1 MVGDIKK
8 RLERLEKQLAK
19 EQEKREKEDH
29 YEGKTVVMIYEA
41 LQDFHELF
49 RIADDMIFAIQDGFL
64 AEHKKIIDEKVYG
77 KEV

>member
-1 MVGDIKK
+1 MVGDTKK

-19 EQEKREKEDH
+19 EQEKRGKEDH

-49 RIADDMIFAIQDGFL
+49 RIADDMIYAIQDGLL
-64 AEHKKIIDEKVYG
+64 AEHEKIIDEKIYG
-77 KEV
+77 KET